1 MPKLEK
7 TVADLERRL
16 RLANSTLNNVP
27 MGGTRRKENLKKEKN
42 IQGDE
47 ENQGF
52 IEEEKQNLIADMD
65 FEVIFRIF
73 LKKSAVFS
81 LF

>member
-1 MPKLEK
+1 
-7 TVADLERRL
+7 
-16 RLANSTLNNVP
+16 